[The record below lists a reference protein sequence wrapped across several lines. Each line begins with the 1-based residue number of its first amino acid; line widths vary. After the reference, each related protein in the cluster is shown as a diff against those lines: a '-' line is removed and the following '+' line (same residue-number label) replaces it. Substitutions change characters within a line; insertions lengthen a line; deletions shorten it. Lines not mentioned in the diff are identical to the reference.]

1 MLQLQSRRLQTK
13 QILGLKD
20 SQMAN
25 RNFNRY
31 QALTKEVKALFAQVA
46 IGASGAP
53 TLSAAKSLGVASID
67 RNSAGNYTITLS
79 DKYMDLLQ
87 LGISRE
93 LASGTPDALGGF
105 VIRSQDVDAA
115 KTIVVEFVDAA
126 GAAIDPANGTTLR
139 LKIDLKNSSVQ
150 R

>member
-1 MLQLQSRRLQTK
+1 
-13 QILGLKD
+13 
-20 SQMAN
+20 MAN

-53 TLSAAKSLGVASID
+53 TLSAAKSLGVASIV

-87 LGISRE
+87 VSISRE
-93 LASGTPDALGGF
+93 LAAGSPAALGGF
-105 VIRSQDVDAA
+105 VVRSQAVASA
-115 KTIVVEFVDAA
+115 KTIVVEFVDAT
-126 GAAIDPANGTTLR
+126 GAAADPANGTTLR
-139 LKIDLKNSSVQ
+139 LKIDVKNSSVQ